1 MDAIEDLSHRRLHP
15 KAVRLLREAIAM
27 NGGAIKAKPTNVRQK
42 LILRALQDLTAAKA
56 QFGTG
61 LDFTLGEGNL
71 LF

>member
-1 MDAIEDLSHRRLHP
+1 MDAIEVLSHRKLHP
-15 KAVRLLREAIAM
+15 Q
-27 NGGAIKAKPTNVRQK
+27 AIKLLKSAITKNSSAMAKASANTRQA
-42 LILRALQDLTAAKA
+42 LIRGALKDLKTAKA

>member
-1 MDAIEDLSHRRLHP
+1 MRSPKTARPFAGPGNTRVLLMRGALKDL
-15 KAVRLLREAIAM
+15 K
-27 NGGAIKAKPTNVRQK
+27 
-42 LILRALQDLTAAKA
+42 AAKA